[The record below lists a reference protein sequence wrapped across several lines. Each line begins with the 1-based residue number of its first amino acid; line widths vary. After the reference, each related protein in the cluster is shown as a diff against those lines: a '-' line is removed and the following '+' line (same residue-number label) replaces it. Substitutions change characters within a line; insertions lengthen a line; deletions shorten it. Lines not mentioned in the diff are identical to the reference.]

1 MLFGIAPFSTN
12 PFSTTAETR
21 FVIASVSATSTAGS
35 LTVVAEANLGLTGV
49 AGTGSIGLSV
59 VTAKSVTLS
68 ASVSATSSV
77 GLTIVAANA
86 NVVPSGVDSQ
96 GNIGTTTVLAEANL
110 SLTSPALIM
119 SGATG
124 TNVQAKAVVLPV
136 GVAANINAG
145 ILTTKTSN
153 VFEITGVPLNA
164 FAGNFNVTT
173 VQFDYE
179 SLKASFDRNR
189 VIFIAPTN
197 QGFTVN
203 VPADPNN
210 RTILIEAMDTDRVV
224 RIAA

>member
-1 MLFGIAPFSTN
+1 MIFGIAPFSTN

-21 FVIASVSATSTAGS
+21 FVIASVSATSSAGS
-35 LTVVAEANLGLTGV
+35 VTVVAEANLDLTGV

-68 ASVSATSSV
+68 ASVSATASI

-119 SGATG
+119 SVATG
-124 TNVQAKAVVLPV
+124 TNIQAKAVILPV
-136 GVAANINAG
+136 GVAANTNAG

>member
-1 MLFGIAPFSTN
+1 MIFGIAPFSTN

-21 FVIASVSATSTAGS
+21 FVIASVSATSSAGS
-35 LTVVAEANLGLTGV
+35 VTVVAEANLGLTGV

-68 ASVSATSSV
+68 ASVSATASV

-96 GNIGTTTVLAEANL
+96 GNIGTTTVLAEANI

-136 GVAANINAG
+136 GVAANTNAG

>member
-12 PFSTTAETR
+12 PFSSTVETR
-21 FVIASVSATSTAGS
+21 FVIASVSATSSAGS
-35 LTVVAEANLGLTGV
+35 VTVVAEANLDLTGV

-68 ASVSATSSV
+68 ASVSATASI

-136 GVAANINAG
+136 GVAANTNAG

-189 VIFIAPTN
+189 VILIAPTN

>member
-12 PFSTTAETR
+12 PFSSTVETR

-35 LTVVAEANLGLTGV
+35 VTVVAEANTLLTGV
-49 AGTGSIGLSV
+49 AGTGSIGSTV

-77 GLTIVAANA
+77 GTTIVAANA

-96 GNIGTTTVLAEANL
+96 GIIGTTTVLAEANI
-110 SLTSPALIM
+110 SLTSPAL
-119 SGATG
+119 TG
-124 TNVQAKAVVLPV
+124 TIGTGSNIQAKAVVLPV
-136 GVAANINAG
+136 GVAANTNAG

-153 VFEITGVPLNA
+153 VFEITGVPLNV
-164 FAGNFNVTT
+164 FAGNFTVTT

-189 VIFIAPTN
+189 VIFVSPTN
-197 QGFTVN
+197 QGYSIN
-203 VPADPNN
+203 IPADPNN
-210 RTILIEAMDTDRVV
+210 RTVLIEAMDTDRVV

>member
-1 MLFGIAPFSTN
+1 
-12 PFSTTAETR
+12 
-21 FVIASVSATSTAGS
+21 
-35 LTVVAEANLGLTGV
+35 
-49 AGTGSIGLSV
+49 
-59 VTAKSVTLS
+59 
-68 ASVSATSSV
+68 
-77 GLTIVAANA
+77 
-86 NVVPSGVDSQ
+86 
-96 GNIGTTTVLAEANL
+96 
-110 SLTSPALIM
+110 M

-136 GVAANINAG
+136 GVAANTNAG

-197 QGFTVN
+197 QGFTIN

>member
-1 MLFGIAPFSTN
+1 MIFGIAPFSTN

-21 FVIASVSATSTAGS
+21 FVIASVSATSSAGS
-35 LTVVAEANLGLTGV
+35 VTVVAEANLGLTGV

>member
-1 MLFGIAPFSTN
+1 MIFGIAPFSTN

-136 GVAANINAG
+136 GVAANTNAG

>member
-1 MLFGIAPFSTN
+1 MIFGIAPFSTN

-21 FVIASVSATSTAGS
+21 FVIASVSATNSAGS
-35 LTVVAEANLGLTGV
+35 VTVVAEANLGLTGV

-68 ASVSATSSV
+68 ASVSATASV

-124 TNVQAKAVVLPV
+124 TNVEAKAVVLPV

-203 VPADPNN
+203 VLADPNN

>member
-1 MLFGIAPFSTN
+1 MIFGIAPFSTN

-21 FVIASVSATSTAGS
+21 FVIASVSATSSAGS
-35 LTVVAEANLGLTGV
+35 VIVVAEANLGLTGV

-68 ASVSATSSV
+68 ASVSATASV

>member
-1 MLFGIAPFSTN
+1 MIFGIAPFSTN

-21 FVIASVSATSTAGS
+21 FVIASVSATSSAGS
-35 LTVVAEANLGLTGV
+35 VTVVAEANLDLTGV

-68 ASVSATSSV
+68 ASVSATASI

-136 GVAANINAG
+136 GVAANTNAG

>member
-1 MLFGIAPFSTN
+1 MIFGIAPFSTN

-21 FVIASVSATSTAGS
+21 FVIASVSATSSAGS
-35 LTVVAEANLGLTGV
+35 VTVVAEANLGLTGV

-68 ASVSATSSV
+68 ASVSATASI

-136 GVAANINAG
+136 GVAANTNAG

-197 QGFTVN
+197 QGFTIN

>member
-1 MLFGIAPFSTN
+1 MIFGIAPFSTN
-12 PFSTTAETR
+12 PFSSTVETR

-35 LTVVAEANLGLTGV
+35 VTVVAKANLGLTGV

-68 ASVSATSSV
+68 ASVSAISSV

-96 GNIGTTTVLAEANL
+96 GNIGTTTVLAEANI